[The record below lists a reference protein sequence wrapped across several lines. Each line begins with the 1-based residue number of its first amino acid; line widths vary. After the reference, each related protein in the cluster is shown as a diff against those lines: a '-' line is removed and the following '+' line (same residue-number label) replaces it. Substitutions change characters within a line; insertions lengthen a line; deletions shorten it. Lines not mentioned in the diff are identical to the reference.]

1 MYSSYTAAAF
11 ARKHDL
17 AERHGVNLEGA
28 LTWAFEFE
36 DQPYFAGFRVL
47 ASNGIALPVFNV
59 FRMFSQMGAQR
70 VAATSDGAVDLDTMM
85 KTGVRNKPDVAALA
99 SRDANR
105 LTILA
110 WHYHD
115 DDVAGPDAAVTLS
128 LEGLGLKQ
136 GKAKLQHFRID
147 TAHSNAFTAWQRL
160 GSPAA
165 PSPAQYE
172 QLQTASQLTPLAGAP
187 ASLDVTAGRASLQV
201 ALPRQAVSLI
211 VVEW

>member
-1 MYSSYTAAAF
+1 
-11 ARKHDL
+11 
-17 AERHGVNLEGA
+17 
-28 LTWAFEFE
+28 
-36 DQPYFAGFRVL
+36 
-47 ASNGIALPVFNV
+47 
-59 FRMFSQMGAQR
+59 
-70 VAATSDGAVDLDTMM
+70 MM
-85 KTGVRNKPDVAALA
+85 KTGVRDKPDVGALA

-147 TAHSNAFTAWQRL
+147 AAHSNAFTAWQRL
-160 GSPAA
+160 GSPAS
-165 PSPAQYE
+165 PSAAQYE
-172 QLQTASQLTPLAGAP
+172 QLETASQLTRLAGAP
-187 ASLDVTAGRASLQV
+187 ASLDVTGGRASLQV

-211 VVEW
+211 VIEW